1 MATIKDAVLK
11 SIKRLPN
18 ECTAEDIMYEI
29 HFISQVFEGLKDSQ
43 EGKTITT
50 EEILQRVKK
59 WAK

>member
-11 SIKRLPN
+11 SIKLLPS

-43 EGKTITT
+43 EGRTITT

>member
-11 SIKRLPN
+11 SIKRLPS

>member
-1 MATIKDAVLK
+1 MSNIKEAILK

-29 HFISQVFEGLKDSQ
+29 HFISQVFEGLEDSQ